1 MCSGE
6 QIVPQS
12 GCFASAQVTELG
24 AAVPGVEAQL
34 SETEHSCRQWLDD
47 VDRLK
52 ALKRDLRGFLE
63 DPTGLDPQFLVVDHE
78 SGEIPGDEAGDSS
91 QHYDDAANGKDHG
104 KATRT

>member
-1 MCSGE
+1 MCSGK

-52 ALKRDLRGFLE
+52 PLKRDLRGFLE
-63 DPTGLDPQFLVVDHE
+63 DPAGLDPQFLVVDHE
-78 SGEIPGDEAGDSS
+78 SGEIPSDEAGDGS
-91 QHYDDAANGKDHG
+91 QHHAEAEKGQDKR
-104 KATRT
+104 K